1 MPAQHE
7 VSASVLKA
15 SIDLLPF
22 FCMDTGRLAAAT
34 HESGKKHRDR
44 EKKKRRKG
52 RLDDSVTNM
61 PKEA

>member
-1 MPAQHE
+1 
-7 VSASVLKA
+7 
-15 SIDLLPF
+15 
-22 FCMDTGRLAAAT
+22 MDTGRLAAAT

-44 EKKKRRKG
+44 KKKKRRKG